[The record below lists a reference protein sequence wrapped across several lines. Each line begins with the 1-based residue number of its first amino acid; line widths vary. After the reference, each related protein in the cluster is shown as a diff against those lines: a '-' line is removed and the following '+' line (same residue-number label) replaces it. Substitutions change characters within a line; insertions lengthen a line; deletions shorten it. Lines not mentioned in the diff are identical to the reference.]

1 MYTCA
6 KSSLSDGRDGAD
18 MLGFSMM
25 VLDVEGVESLGFR
38 VPGLKFYG

>member
-1 MYTCA
+1 
-6 KSSLSDGRDGAD
+6 

-38 VPGLKFYG
+38 VPGLKFLRMRDGGGRGWVKFNSIA